1 MNLLHRKIEV
11 FTLQYEL
18 IIIFYLLFTFNP
30 SGTPYFM
37 QEIVHIIQNYTPVSL
52 KELDSVKLQNRI
64 DTKYIMTK
72 AQLALLLEGI
82 KNDQFVL
89 DIKDTRIFNYRTVY
103 FDTPDFQFFKDHHNG
118 CVNRVK
124 VRSREYVESK
134 LFFYEIKRKLFG
146 TRTDKERKLVDQ
158 LYYEVPIEDYNRIR
172 YKRLQDK
179 PIEKKL
185 VNYFKRIT
193 LTNKKFTE
201 RITIDLEINFENGRE
216 HILLPDLSVIEVKQG
231 KSDVFSSTIQM
242 LKKLH
247 VHESPFSKYA
257 IGVSLLEHDIK
268 HNNFKPIIRQ
278 VSKLT
283 TIQLSPQR

>member
-1 MNLLHRKIEV
+1 
-11 FTLQYEL
+11 
-18 IIIFYLLFTFNP
+18 
-30 SGTPYFM
+30 M
-37 QEIVHIIQNYTPVSL
+37 QEVIHVIQQYAPVSL

-72 AQLALLLEGI
+72 TQLAQLLDGI
-82 KNDQFVL
+82 RNDQYVL
-89 DIKDTRIFNYRTVY
+89 EINDTRIFNYRTVY
-103 FDTPDFQFFKDHHNG
+103 FDTTDFQFFRDHHNG

-134 LFFYEIKRKLFG
+134 LFFYEIKRKLYG
-146 TRTDKERKLVDQ
+146 TRTDKERKLVQQ
-158 LYYEVPIEDYNRIR
+158 LYYDVPPEDYKRIQ
-172 YKRLQDK
+172 YKRLQNK

-201 RITIDLEINFENGRE
+201 RITIDLEINFENGKE
-216 HILLPDLSVIEVKQG
+216 HVQLPNLAVIEVKQG
-231 KSDVFSSTIQM
+231 KTDVFSSTIQM

-257 IGVSLLEHDIK
+257 IGVSLMEHEIK
-268 HNNFKPIIRQ
+268 HNNFKPVIRQ

-283 TIQLSPQR
+283 EIYHTPQT